1 MIWNMHGLKNCN
13 CLALLEERYEK
24 NVVTGGSGNAGHAV
38 IRDLVAHGYVVLNID
53 VNPPPDTS
61 VRFLKI
67 DLTDFG
73 QTVETLKDSDADYV
87 VATEGGKLIFISYST
102 IVSASAD
109 RLRSDLSAAGLN
121 LWIDRIGLKVGAP
134 DWEDAIR

>member
-1 MIWNMHGLKNCN
+1 
-13 CLALLEERYEK
+13 
-24 NVVTGGSGNAGHAV
+24 VTGGSGNAGHAV

-73 QTVETLKDSDADYV
+73 QTVETLKDSDADYI